1 MSVLRHLLLVA
12 LMLLPGPLLAEE
24 TLTLG
29 VFAYRPEAVMEAR
42 YRPLAEYLGE
52 RLPHHRVELE
62 VLTLDEIEEAISHR
76 RLDLLMTNPSH
87 YLEIRSRNSLTG
99 ALATVIN
106 AQHGQP
112 VSSLGGTMI
121 KAAGNAAIQ
130 NLEDLAGRRVAM
142 PGRRFLGGYQTHA
155 LELMDAGI
163 NPRRG
168 ITPVITGSHDAV
180 VAAVLTGEAGAGFI
194 RTGIL
199 ERLIAEGDLAP
210 GELEVINAQRL
221 ASFPFAVSTRL
232 YPEWPLVVLP
242 QVAPETV
249 RRIAVALFTLEPEHP
264 AAREAMIAGFAPP
277 QDYLPVENLARRL
290 RLPPYDA
297 VPDFTWRDIWQRYAG
312 FLLGFA
318 AAGALVVVLLVM
330 LARRNRLLR
339 QQRERLSLLA
349 GVFTHSHEGVMIT
362 APHGELLEVND
373 AFSQITGYARD
384 EAVGRNASLLGAG
397 RHPQA
402 FYADFWQ
409 QLKRTG
415 HWDGEVWNRRKNGE
429 IYPQRLTISAVTD
442 AAGEVQRY
450 VGLLSDISQLKE
462 HQRAL
467 THAAQHDALT
477 GLPNRALLDD
487 RLRVAMA
494 QADRSGQRLAVVF
507 IDLDGFKAI
516 NDTHGHHVGDRLLVA
531 LAERMQGELR
541 ASDTLARLGGDEF
554 VAVLLDLASDEEGE
568 RVLER
573 LLAATAAPVEIA
585 GHRLEVSAS
594 LGVAY
599 YDGADGSEADL
610 LLRYADQAMYRAK
623 EAGKQCY
630 RVHGAMQEGASTPD
644 ATSSFECAGR

>member
-1 MSVLRHLLLVA
+1 MSLGRRLLLVA
-12 LMLLPGPLLAEE
+12 MTLLPGPLLAEE

-42 YRPLAEYLGE
+42 YRPLADYLGE
-52 RLPHHRVELE
+52 RLPDHRVELE
-62 VLTLDEIEEAISHR
+62 VMSLDEIEEAISHR

-106 AQHGQP
+106 AQHGQA

-130 NLEDLAGRRVAM
+130 ELDDLAGRRIAM

-163 NPRRG
+163 DPRRD
-168 ITPVITGSHDAV
+168 IEPMIAGSHDAV
-180 VAAVLTGEAGAGFI
+180 VAAVLAGEAEAGFV

-199 ERLIAEGDLAP
+199 EGLIAEGELAP
-210 GELEVINAQRL
+210 GQLEVINPQRL

-232 YPEWPLVVLP
+232 YPEWPFVVMPQLV
-242 QVAPETV
+242 PETV

-264 AAREAMIAGFAPP
+264 AARAAMIAGFAPP

-290 RLPPYDA
+290 RLPPFDA
-297 VPDFTWRDIWQRYAG
+297 VPDFTWHDIWQRYAG
-312 FLLGFA
+312 FLLGLA
-318 AAGALVVVLLVM
+318 AAGALVAALLAL
-330 LARRNRLLR
+330 LARRNRQLR

-362 APHGELLEVND
+362 APDGELLEVND
-373 AFSQITGYARD
+373 AFSQITGYPRG

-429 IYPQRLTISAVTD
+429 VYPQRLTISAVTD
-442 AAGEVQRY
+442 GAGEVQRY
-450 VGLLSDISQLKE
+450 VGLLSDITQLKA

-477 GLPNRALLDD
+477 GLPNRALLAD

-507 IDLDGFKAI
+507 IDLDGFKAV
-516 NDTHGHHVGDRLLVA
+516 NDTHGHDMGDRLLVA

-554 VAVLLDLASDEEGE
+554 VVVLLDLASDEEGE
-568 RVLER
+568 RVIDR
-573 LLAATAAPVEIA
+573 LLAATAAPVEVA
-585 GHRLEVSAS
+585 GRRLQVSAS

-599 YDGADGSEADL
+599 YDAAEGGDEDQ
-610 LLRYADQAMYRAK
+610 LLRHADQAMYRAK
-623 EAGKQCY
+623 EAGKHCY
-630 RVHGAMQEGASTPD
+630 RVYEAPCQV
-644 ATSSFECAGR
+644 

>member
-1 MSVLRHLLLVA
+1 MSLSRRLLLVV
-12 LMLLPGPLLAEE
+12 LTLLPGPLLAEK

-42 YRPLAEYLGE
+42 YRPLAEYLGAQ
-52 RLPHHRVELE
+52 LPEHRVELE
-62 VLTLDEIEEAISHR
+62 VMSLDEIEEAISHR
-76 RLDLLMTNPSH
+76 RLDMLMTNPSH
-87 YLEIRSRNSLTG
+87 YLQIRSHNSLTG
-99 ALATVIN
+99 ALATIIN
-106 AQHGQP
+106 AQQGRP

-121 KAAGNAAIQ
+121 KTAGNDQIQ
-130 NLEDLAGRRVAM
+130 RLEDLEGRRVAM

-163 NPRRG
+163 DPQRD
-168 ITPVITGSHDAV
+168 IKPVIAGSHDAV
-180 VAAVLTGEAGAGFI
+180 VEAVLVGEAEVGFV

-199 ERLIAEGDLAP
+199 ERLIAEGRLAP
-210 GELEVINAQRL
+210 GRLEVIHPQRL

-232 YPEWPLVVLP
+232 YPEWPFVVMP
-242 QVAPETV
+242 QVAPATV
-249 RRIAVALFTLEPEHP
+249 RRVAVALFTLDPEHR
-264 AAREAMIAGFAPP
+264 AAQAAQIAGFAPP

-290 RLPPYDA
+290 RLPPFDA
-297 VPDFTWRDIWQRYAG
+297 MPDFTWRDIWQRYAG
-312 FLLGFA
+312 VLLGFA
-318 AAGALVVVLLVM
+318 AAGLLVAVLLVM

-349 GVFTHSHEGVMIT
+349 GVFTHSREGVMIT
-362 APHGELLEVND
+362 SPCGELQEVND

-397 RHPQA
+397 RHPPS

-409 QLKRTG
+409 QLKLTG

-429 IYPQRLTISAVTD
+429 VYPQRLTISAVTD
-442 AAGEVQRY
+442 SAGEVQRY
-450 VGLLSDISQLKE
+450 VGLLSDITRLKE

-477 GLPNRALLDD
+477 GLPNRALLAD
-487 RLRVAMA
+487 RLRMAMA
-494 QADRSGQRLAVVF
+494 QADRGGQRLAVVF

-516 NDTHGHHVGDRLLVA
+516 NDSHGHEMGDRLLQA

-541 ASDTLARLGGDEF
+541 AGDTLARLGGDEF

-573 LLAATAAPVEIA
+573 LLAAIAAPVEVA
-585 GHRLEVSAS
+585 GRRLQVSAS

-599 YDGADGSEADL
+599 YEAAGGDDADL
-610 LLRYADQAMYRAK
+610 LLRHADQAMYRAK
-623 EAGKQCY
+623 EAGKHCF
-630 RVHGAMQEGASTPD
+630 RGHGM
-644 ATSSFECAGR
+644 TSRQ

>member
-1 MSVLRHLLLVA
+1 MSLCRLLLLGV
-12 LMLLPGPLLAEE
+12 LLLPGSILAEG

-42 YRPLAEYLGE
+42 YRPLAEYLGAQ
-52 RLPHHRVELE
+52 LPDHRVELE
-62 VLTLDEIEEAISHR
+62 VMTLDEIEEAISHR

-87 YLEIRSRNSLTG
+87 YIEIRSHNSLTG

-121 KAAGNAAIQ
+121 KMAGNDEIQ
-130 NLEDLAGRRVAM
+130 RLEDLAGRRIAM

-163 NPRRG
+163 DPRRD
-168 ITPVITGSHDAV
+168 IEPVITGSHDAV
-180 VAAVLTGEAGAGFI
+180 VAAVLAGEAEVGFI

-199 ERLIAEGDLAP
+199 ERLVIEGRLAS
-210 GELEVINAQRL
+210 GQLEVIHPQRL
-221 ASFPFAVSTRL
+221 VSFPFAVSTRL
-232 YPEWPLVVLP
+232 YPEWPFVVMP
-242 QVAPETV
+242 QVPAETV
-249 RRIAVALFTLEPEHP
+249 RRIAVALFTLEPEHR
-264 AAREAMIAGFAPP
+264 AARTAMIAGFAPP

-290 RLPPYDA
+290 RLPPFEA
-297 VPDFTWRDIWQRYAG
+297 VPDFTWHDIWQRYAG
-312 FLLGFA
+312 FLLGLA
-318 AAGALVVVLLVM
+318 AAGLLVVVLLVM
-330 LARRNRLLR
+330 LARRNRQLR
-339 QQRERLSLLA
+339 QQQDRLSLLA

-362 APHGELLEVND
+362 APGGELLEVND

-397 RHPQA
+397 RHPSA

-409 QLKRTG
+409 HLHRTG

-429 IYPQRLTISAVTD
+429 VYPQRLTISAVTD
-442 AAGEVQRY
+442 AAGAVQRY
-450 VGLLSDISQLKE
+450 VGLLSDITRLKE

-477 GLPNRALLDD
+477 GLPNRALLAD

-507 IDLDGFKAI
+507 IDLDGFKAV
-516 NDTHGHHVGDRLLVA
+516 NDTHGHAIGDCLLVA
-531 LAERMQGELR
+531 LAERMQDELR

-554 VAVLLDLASDEEGE
+554 VAVLMNLASTEEAE
-568 RVLER
+568 QVLHR
-573 LLAATAAPVEIA
+573 LLAATAAPVEIE
-585 GHRLEVSAS
+585 GRCLEVSAS

-599 YDGADGSEADL
+599 YDAAEGGDEDQ
-610 LLRYADQAMYRAK
+610 LLRHADQAMYLAK
-623 EAGKQCY
+623 EAGKQCF
-630 RVHGAMQEGASTPD
+630 RVHGTREQQEDRLT
-644 ATSSFECAGR
+644 TE